1 MKGLLILKNIKIE
14 NANAIAGMTYGFPAI
29 SNFLGFTHALSRKLE
44 KKCGLSLGGCAVVC
58 HEHEVNMYA
67 SSTWGEHIFSLTRN
81 PLTSKG
87 ETPAFNEEARM
98 HMTVSLIIE
107 TNFSDIGIK
116 KIFDNNQDFVNKE
129 ELLYWIKEQSYIQ
142 RMAGGTILNIES
154 VAYINYSADMKKIR
168 PLLFSLLPGFFLVD
182 RNDLLKSHFSKRRVE
197 QPTIELLDVWLDFV
211 RLTYQAETNEADP
224 EKAEW
229 VLQSKPET
237 GWLVPLAI
245 GFQGISPLHDA
256 GTVKNARDGR
266 YPLQFVEAMYSI
278 GQWISPHRIREHNIF
293 ESLFWHYQY
302 QPNHYLCHNQFQQP
316 MLQTHQEDIN
326 ND

>member
-1 MKGLLILKNIKIE
+1 MKGLLILKNIKVE

-29 SNFLGFTHALSRKLE
+29 SNFLGFAHALSRKLE

-58 HEHEVNMYA
+58 HEHEVNMHA
-67 SSTWGEHIFSLTRN
+67 SSTWGEHIFALTRN

-87 ETPAFNEEARM
+87 ETAAFNEEARM
-98 HMTVSLIIE
+98 HMRVSLIIE
-107 TNFSDIGIK
+107 TNFSDIGINK
-116 KIFDNNQDFVNKE
+116 MLDNDHDFSSKE
-129 ELLYWIKEQSYIQ
+129 ELLHWIKEQSYIQ

-154 VAYINYSADMKKIR
+154 AACHDYSADMKKLR
-168 PLLFSLLPGFFLVD
+168 TLLFSLLPGFFLVD
-182 RNDLLKSHFSKRRVE
+182 RNDLLKSHFAKRRVE
-197 QPTIELLDVWLDFV
+197 QPSIELIDVWLDFV
-211 RLTYQAETNEADP
+211 RLTYQAETDEENP

-229 VLQSKPET
+229 TLQSKPET

-245 GFQGISPLHDA
+245 GFQGISPLHKA
-256 GTVKNARDGR
+256 GAVKNARDEH
-266 YPLQFVEAMYSI
+266 YPFQFVEAMYSI

-302 QPNHYLCHNQFQQP
+302 QPNHYLCHNHFQKP
-316 MLQTHQEDIN
+316 TLQTHQEDIN